1 MYFRKNSDPLA
12 LSRIETDRSVSTYS
26 HHNKKVLGSSHRLGE
41 HKISDLCLLNMQLR
55 ASPVCHAYTNWHFFY
70 TAAYITLRS
79 VGKPCWI
86 FADLFN
92 KVLVMVSDLLKQLLM
107 NVFDSFIGIFS
118 GVTLLVYLSLAKCD
132 IRFFGLRYATIGG
145 SVLKT
150 RVLFYY
156 SFTSRMCYFRDTL

>member
-12 LSRIETDRSVSTYS
+12 LSRIETDRSVSTCS
-26 HHNKKVLGSSHRLGE
+26 HYNKKVLGSSHRLGE

-55 ASPVCHAYTNWHFFY
+55 ASPVCHAYINWHFFY
-70 TAAYITLRS
+70 TAAYITSISGETTLN
-79 VGKPCWI
+79 

-92 KVLVMVSDLLKQLLM
+92 KVLVMVSDLWKQLLM

-132 IRFFGLRYATIGG
+132 IKFFGLRYATIGG